1 MAIGKCRSVR
11 TEDSEVLA
19 FSFMHDCHDLQEIN
33 QFALFG
39 CLEWGLRIWNLFQ
52 FLAVQAC
59 WFEFLSTTEKD
70 SFHGKHS

>member
-1 MAIGKCRSVR
+1 MAVEKCRSVR

-19 FSFMHDCHDLQEIN
+19 LSLMHVCNDLQEIN
-33 QFALFG
+33 EFTLFS
-39 CLEWGLRIWNLFQ
+39 CLEWRLRIWKLLQ

-59 WFEFLSTTEKD
+59 WFEFHSLTKKD